1 MDLILLL
8 YAFIVINIIV
18 IIEIFCEGFKTY
30 YRPSLI
36 LVTIAYYLRK
46 LFEKLGGFFAWV
58 SSLIDY
64 KIIREYIDKI
74 YKNIC
79 EFIKKIYKNICEF
92 IKKIYENIKK
102 IYKNIC
108 EFLNNIYET
117 ICNIIK
123 DILDIINN
131 AIMKLIEPGIDILFS
146 WVYFFKG
153 YYDYVKKNIPLP
165 QNRNLIYI
173 TSFIIVSIIF
183 IIITWV
189 FDINI
194 EIILIIILI
203 IFFIMSLIII
213 NDLLLKYGIISIEKK
228 EA

>member
-46 LFEKLGGFFAWV
+46 LFEKLGGFFAWI

-64 KIIREYIDKI
+64 KIIRKYID
-74 YKNIC
+74 
-79 EFIKKIYKNICEF
+79 KIYKNICEF

-213 NDLLLKYGIISIEKK
+213 NDLLLKYGMISIEKK